1 MQIGR
6 GGATAGQD
14 ERLEWS
20 KICIDPVNLRLQP
33 RDLSIGHREPRTT
46 WTLFGKAEIGLD
58 IEKIVLDTAKRSIE
72 RFVAF
77 DMQAYQANHSI
88 DLVDRA
94 VGLDADVVFLAPG
107 TGAKRSRSVLP
118 GPRLDAGEQNHID
131 LVVPFSQ
138 AQIWG
143 RLILAFFSRRGD
155 AHAYTDDC
163 DCSRLPGPAGL
174 CARTG
179 LRSRQAFSQGR
190 HGRLFSCQEEEVQKA
205 EGKSGVYA
213 RCSDEVSVCSVSSPT
228 NGRGPRSSP

>member
-6 GGATAGQD
+6 GGATTGQD

-20 KICIDPVNLRLQP
+20 KICIEPVNLRLQP
-33 RDLSIGHREPRTT
+33 RDLSIGHGEPRTA
-46 WTLFGKAEIGLD
+46 WALFSKAEIGFD
-58 IEKIVLDTAKRSIE
+58 IEQIVLDTAKRSIE

-77 DMQAYQANHSI
+77 DVQTDQANHSI
-88 DLVDRA
+88 DLVDCA
-94 VGLDADVVFLAPG
+94 VSLDAQVVFLAPG
-107 TGAKRSRSVLP
+107 AGAKRGRPVVP
-118 GPRLDAGEQNHID
+118 GPRINAVEHNHID
-131 LVVPFSQ
+131 LAEPFSQ
-138 AQIWG
+138 AQIWV

-163 DCSRLPGPAGL
+163 DCSRLPGSAGFR
-174 CARTG
+174 ARTG
-179 LRSRQAFSQGR
+179 LRSRHAFSQGR
-190 HGRLFSCQEEEVQKA
+190 HGRLFSCQEEEVEEA

>member
-58 IEKIVLDTAKRSIE
+58 IEKIVLDSAKRGIE

-77 DMQAYQANHSI
+77 DMQADQANHSI
-88 DLVDRA
+88 DLIDRA
-94 VGLDADVVFLAPG
+94 VGLDAQVIFLAPG
-107 TGAKRSRSVLP
+107 AGAKRGRPIVPGSRINAV
-118 GPRLDAGEQNHID
+118 EHNHID
-131 LVVPFSQ
+131 LAEPFSQ
-138 AQIWG
+138 AKIWG

-155 AHAYTDDC
+155 AHACTDDC

-174 CARTG
+174 CARAG
-179 LRSRQAFSQGR
+179 LRSGHAFSQGGY
-190 HGRLFSCQEEEVQKA
+190 GRLFSGQEEEVQKT

-213 RCSDEVSVCSVSSPT
+213 RCSDEVSTCSVSSPT